1 MTDTKHTQTTVYKVQ
16 TSEILIGEKQMQNL
30 PASVVREPVTD
41 EQVQKIDSQIHE
53 AWGETTFHEPK

>member
-1 MTDTKHTQTTVYKVQ
+1 
-16 TSEILIGEKQMQNL
+16 MQNL